1 MNLFIKSY
9 AVLFAC
15 SLSVS
20 AQVCNADVFIKTDV
34 EDANLFVNDKLEGQ
48 GKTFELKLEPGTYEI
63 RIIENYK
70 KWNAARI
77 DDTLKI
83 IDCNSVSVTY
93 TLQNKKLLDSNPQN
107 VYVKES
113 DSLIG
118 FTPFLLENN
127 NQTLLLQKPGYADKI
142 VSSQEISTGIK
153 PELQFTGE
161 IKGESFYKSTM
172 FKVLIGT
179 LLTLG
184 ATTAYYKLEADK
196 AFDHYQVT
204 GDQAVLDQTNKYD
217 LVSGVTFVAM
227 QINFGLILYLFLT
240 D

>member
-1 MNLFIKSY
+1 MNLFIKLY
-9 AVLFAC
+9 AVLLAC

-20 AQVCNADVFIKTDV
+20 AQDCTADVFIKTDV

-48 GKTFELKLEPGTYEI
+48 GKNFELKLEPGTYEI
-63 RIIENYK
+63 RILENYK
-70 KWNAARI
+70 KWNAFRI
-77 DDTLKI
+77 DDTLRI
-83 IDCNSVSVTY
+83 NDCNSVSVTY

-118 FTPFLLENN
+118 FTPFLMENN
-127 NQTLLLQKPGYADKI
+127 YQTLLLQKPGYEDKI
-142 VSSQEISTGIK
+142 VSSQEISAGIK

-161 IKGESFYKSTM
+161 IKGESFYQSTM

-179 LLTLG
+179 ILTLG
-184 ATTAYYKLEADK
+184 AATAYYKLEADI
-196 AFDHYQVT
+196 AFDQYQVT
-204 GDQAVLDQTNKYD
+204 GDQALLDQTNKYD
-217 LVSGVTFVAM
+217 LISGVTFVAM